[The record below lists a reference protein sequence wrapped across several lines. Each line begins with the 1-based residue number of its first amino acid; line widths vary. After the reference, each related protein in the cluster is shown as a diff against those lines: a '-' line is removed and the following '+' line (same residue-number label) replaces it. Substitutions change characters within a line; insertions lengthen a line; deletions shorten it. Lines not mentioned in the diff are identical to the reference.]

1 MANKKAAPLRVQ
13 TDYGEV
19 ALAPKSGKYWH
30 LNSTAAQILDELQT
44 GATPGAL
51 RMLLWPHT
59 GSVPSRPH
67 VMSLRPSHHFTVRVS
82 SDDPPPSPPGES
94 PGQGWPR
101 HPASVQGPLRT
112 AGPAALNRPS

>member
-44 GATPGAL
+44 GGDARSATDAL
-51 RMLLWPHT
+51 VAT
-59 GSVPSRPH
+59 YGISAEH